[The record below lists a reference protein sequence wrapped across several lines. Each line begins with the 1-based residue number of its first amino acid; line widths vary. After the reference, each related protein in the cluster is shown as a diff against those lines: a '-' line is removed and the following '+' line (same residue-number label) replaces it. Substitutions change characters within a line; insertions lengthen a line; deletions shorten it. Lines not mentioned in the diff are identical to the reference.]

1 MYRPPAFAED
11 RLDVLHDLIRAHPL
25 GLLVTGGA
33 GGLLANAIPFTLVEE
48 GPRGTLRAH
57 LARANPQVGALRAGE
72 ALVVFQGPQA
82 YVSPSFYPS
91 KQEHGRVVPTWNYVV
106 VQARGRAVVTDDAG
120 WLRDQIGALTAAH
133 EGPRATPWGV
143 DDAPAPFVAAQMR
156 AIVGVEIA
164 VERIEGKWK
173 ASQNRPGPDRAGVA
187 QGLRAEG
194 GGAMAALVEGP

>member
-11 RLDVLHDLIRAHPL
+11 RLPVLHDLIRAHPL
-25 GLLVTGGA
+25 GLLVTGGPR
-33 GGLLANAIPFTLVEE
+33 GLVANAVPFTLADG
-48 GPRGTLRAH
+48 GPCGTLRAH
-57 LARANPQVGALRAGE
+57 LARANDQAEALREGEE

-91 KQEHGRVVPTWNYVV
+91 KREHGRVVPTWNYVV

-120 WLRDQIGALTAAH
+120 WLREQIGALTEAH
-133 EGPRATPWGV
+133 EGPRAAPWAV
-143 DDAPAPFVAAQMR
+143 DDAPAPFVAAQVR

-173 ASQNRPGPDRAGVA
+173 ASQNRPEPDRAGVA
-187 QGLRAEG
+187 EGLRAEG
-194 GGAMAALVEGP
+194 SAMAALIG

>member
-1 MYRPPAFAED
+1 MYTPPAFAED
-11 RLDVLHDLIRAHPL
+11 RLPVLHDLIRAHPL

-33 GGLLANAIPFTLVEE
+33 HGLLANAIPFTLVDE

-57 LARANPQVGALRAGE
+57 LARANPQADALRDGE

-91 KQEHGRVVPTWNYVV
+91 KREHGRVVPTWNYVV

-120 WLRDQIGALTAAH
+120 WLRDQIGALTKAH
-133 EGPRATPWGV
+133 EGARAVPWAVG
-143 DDAPAPFVAAQMR
+143 DAPAPFVAAQLR

-173 ASQNRPGPDRAGVA
+173 ASQNRPEPDRAGVA
-187 QGLRAEG
+187 EGLRAEG
-194 GGAMAALVEGP
+194 SAMAALIG